1 MSKCQATYSLLGFS
15 SLSLVKHFMLPLPIK
30 YGSHEKA
37 EVMLKVTLIVHKP
50 PTDFRYDFSVE
61 MWHCIKYGVFIH
73 DFSVHVW
80 HCIKYSLFNCPS
92 ILKASEVGFKW
103 VSVSTFQ
110 NSYSWGFTLWMSCL
124 MALSSRCLISA
135 FNSSSK
141 FE

>member
-15 SLSLVKHFMLPLPIK
+15 PLSLVKHSMLPLSIK
-30 YGSHEKA
+30 SGSHKKA
-37 EVMLKVTLIVHKP
+37 ETMLKVRLTIHNHQ
-50 PTDFRYDFSVE
+50 TDSLTNHNHQTDSLC
-61 MWHCIKYGVFIH
+61 MI
-73 DFSVHVW
+73 FSVHFW

-92 ILKASEVGFKW
+92 MLKASEAGFKW

-110 NSYSWGFTLWMSCL
+110 NSYSCGFTLWMSCA